1 MLAPLIHAGPPVVF
15 GPRVESSSS
24 NPEVKK
30 LVTNEPSGDRP
41 RAGGSAGGGRAVSA
55 DARVRGEPE
64 PRSVSRKDSHAEA
77 AVHRASGPLEGVKEN
92 QPVERVQH
100 QPQGCANAVPM
111 VGPDGSCEVFYIGD
125 GPQGVEPNL
134 GTLSAC
140 AGFEAQPQVN
150 PFWSPARQQEAMA
163 AGFAHWDVSGGS
175 QGNTPQK
182 NDVVMD
188 PIELFRIRC
197 LREAE
202 EKFMQGISQMYQD
215 QQPRMMQGT
224 NVMGSPP
231 VAVGHAQPANM
242 VGQHVPMDSQQMP
255 PAKKVP
261 VGSQSQASQ
270 GSYVSARDDPQNEP
284 FIPKPPPGPP
294 PPSPPRVTSSG
305 CVSGMGTTPVPP
317 PPPPLPQFPCFAAG
331 NGTWGENPSENLR
344 TVELPRLSADSNAI
358 QFGDWLSVIGSLM
371 GDLSYTSST
380 WLSLVRGAVNKCYQ
394 EWLVSGPMERLRLK
408 PTVDPQVAMWPR
420 TERRALAMLMAAVP
434 DHVKNEVV
442 ASRMMSTD
450 QLLFKLFICFQP
462 GGASERTK
470 VLHNITDGKCGTQ
483 VSEMLDW
490 LRVWRRNV
498 QRAVELHVTLPD
510 GLVLMGALSKCS
522 DNLSQKSAQVAY
534 RLNMVRSQLGVDHQP
549 VMSSILSYAEYMQA
563 EAEELQLSM
572 PSRPSVSAVKVAAMN
587 IPPGTESKPSE
598 APKKECKF
606 WMSDS
611 GCRRGDQCKFQH
623 ARLDPQSNR
632 CFLCSAVGHTKKE
645 CPVRN
650 ADTKDDQKKKA
661 AKVKAEGKHEKGS
674 GEKGQKGGKA
684 REDKPATPV
693 AVEVPPGLEGSDQVD
708 GLITEATTLLKSL
721 APTTTPM

>member
-1 MLAPLIHAGPPVVF
+1 M
-15 GPRVESSSS
+15 
-24 NPEVKK
+24 
-30 LVTNEPSGDRP
+30 
-41 RAGGSAGGGRAVSA
+41 
-55 DARVRGEPE
+55 
-64 PRSVSRKDSHAEA
+64 
-77 AVHRASGPLEGVKEN
+77 
-92 QPVERVQH
+92 
-100 QPQGCANAVPM
+100 
-111 VGPDGSCEVFYIGD
+111 
-125 GPQGVEPNL
+125 
-134 GTLSAC
+134 
-140 AGFEAQPQVN
+140 
-150 PFWSPARQQEAMA
+150 
-163 AGFAHWDVSGGS
+163 
-175 QGNTPQK
+175 
-182 NDVVMD
+182 
-188 PIELFRIRC
+188 
-197 LREAE
+197 
-202 EKFMQGISQMYQD
+202 
-215 QQPRMMQGT
+215 
-224 NVMGSPP
+224 
-231 VAVGHAQPANM
+231 
-242 VGQHVPMDSQQMP
+242 
-255 PAKKVP
+255 
-261 VGSQSQASQ
+261 
-270 GSYVSARDDPQNEP
+270 
-284 FIPKPPPGPP
+284 
-294 PPSPPRVTSSG
+294 
-305 CVSGMGTTPVPP
+305 
-317 PPPPLPQFPCFAAG
+317 
-331 NGTWGENPSENLR
+331 
-344 TVELPRLSADSNAI
+344 
-358 QFGDWLSVIGSLM
+358 
-371 GDLSYTSST
+371 
-380 WLSLVRGAVNKCYQ
+380 YQ

-434 DHVKNEVV
+434 DNVSNEVV

-470 VLHNITDGKCGTQ
+470 LLHNITDGKCGTQ

-490 LRVWRRNV
+490 LRVWRRTV
-498 QRAVELHVTLPD
+498 QRAVEFHVTLPD

-534 RLNMVRSQLGVDHQP
+534 RLNMVRPQLGVDHQP

-632 CFLCSAVGHTKKE
+632 CFVCSAVGHTKKE

-721 APTTTPM
+721 APTTSPNVKSVKVKRVSPLEGPTGLLDGRATHPLRRGTPQELSVAEDVVVELAHGSITLKQHPITGTIFSDRAIEPIVPLRSLIELNYSIRWSSSGCEIRHPTRGTIECWLRNGCPTVTEQNALSLIADIERLKMPCTSDIDPNQ